1 MEREIFEM
9 RKKIEELSAE
19 ERRIDQEIADING
32 QIKEEFLDN

>member
-1 MEREIFEM
+1 M